1 VCGPD
6 RTGEG
11 TVRAK
16 DQGIVRPVGQRQKQI
31 EDKGRQSAQLQQNL
45 DKTNKDMAA
54 LGQQKQALD
63 NHLKQTQAKLND
75 TEKPFPIK
83 SRPPKHH

>member
-1 VCGPD
+1 
-6 RTGEG
+6 
-11 TVRAK
+11 
-16 DQGIVRPVGQRQKQI
+16 
-31 EDKGRQSAQLQQNL
+31 LQQNL

-75 TEKPFPIK
+75 TEKAIPNQIAAAKTPLEANI
-83 SRPPKHH
+83 SH